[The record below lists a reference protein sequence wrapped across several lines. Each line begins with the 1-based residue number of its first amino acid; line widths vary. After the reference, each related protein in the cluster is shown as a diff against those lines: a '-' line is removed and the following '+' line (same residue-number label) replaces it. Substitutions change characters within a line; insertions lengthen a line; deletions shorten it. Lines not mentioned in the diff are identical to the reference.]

1 MKKLISIVIPADNEE
16 EVLDESKRRLQN
28 VMNNCSNYDF
38 EVIIVENGSWDSSF
52 EKLVHIHAE
61 DPRFKIIQLSRNFG
75 CDGGVTAGLQYAR
88 GDAAVIMC
96 ADLQDIPELIP
107 ELIKKWEEGF
117 EIVYAIVQERV
128 GISVGRRISSQL
140 FYKIFSR
147 LTNNTMPENA
157 SDFRLIDKKVLRAVN
172 RIGETNR
179 LLRGIIAWTGF
190 KQTGIPFERPPRF
203 AGESKAD
210 FITIFKLALNGI
222 FSFSD
227 IPLKIATVL
236 GFVISALS
244 FLLLF
249 IEIALYLIYGREV
262 PGIATIIFVI
272 SFLFGMLFLILGVMG
287 EYISRIYDE
296 SKKRPLYI
304 VREEIG
310 FGD

>member
-1 MKKLISIVIPADNEE
+1 MKKLISIVIPAYNEE
-16 EVLDESKRRLQN
+16 EVLDELKRRLQN

>member
-1 MKKLISIVIPADNEE
+1 
-16 EVLDESKRRLQN
+16 
-28 VMNNCSNYDF
+28 

-128 GISVGRRISSQL
+128 GISIGRRIFSQL
-140 FYKIFSR
+140 FYKIFNR

-172 RIGETNR
+172 QIGETNR

-236 GFVISALS
+236 GFIISALS

-249 IEIALYLIYGREV
+249 IEIALYLI
-262 PGIATIIFVI
+262 
-272 SFLFGMLFLILGVMG
+272 
-287 EYISRIYDE
+287 
-296 SKKRPLYI
+296 
-304 VREEIG
+304 
-310 FGD
+310 

>member
-1 MKKLISIVIPADNEE
+1 MKKLISIVIPAYNEE
-16 EVLDESKRRLQN
+16 DVLDELKRRLQN
-28 VMNNCSNYDF
+28 AMNTCSNYNF

-52 EKLVHIHAE
+52 EKLVHIHTE

-140 FYKIFSR
+140 FYKIFNR

-172 RIGETNR
+172 QIGETNR

-227 IPLKIATVL
+227 LPLKIATVL
-236 GFVISALS
+236 GFIISALS

-272 SFLFGMLFLILGVMG
+272 SFLFGMLFLILGVIG